1 MPLPPLR
8 RSSSGPAAV
17 GRTLRGALVALY
29 LFGSL
34 LLINVLQTASLVL
47 RPFSRAAFRR
57 VNRWFADRFWA
68 WCAWTTL
75 SVHHTR
81 AVMSG
86 DEVPRHENA
95 LVIVNHQT
103 MTDVQALF
111 LLARRAQRLGDLK
124 WFVKDSLK
132 YAPGFGWGMTFLD
145 CLFVKRDWTADRAR
159 IERVFRRVVSGRV
172 PLWLISFSEGT
183 RMSPANLA
191 ASRRYAAEHE
201 LVPPRHVLLPRA
213 KGFVASVTGL
223 QGHLA
228 AVYDVTIGYVDGLP
242 SLWQWAKGEMRE
254 VHLHV
259 RRFAVAELPTAPEG
273 LGAWLHERFEE
284 KDARLD
290 RFYSVGTLAG

>member
-1 MPLPPLR
+1 MPLSPLR
-8 RSSSGPAAV
+8 SRTSGKAGFA
-17 GRTLRGALVALY
+17 RTLLGAFVALY

-34 LLINVLQTASLVL
+34 LLINLLQTLSLVL
-47 RPFSRAAFRR
+47 RPFSRRAFRR
-57 VNRWFADRFWA
+57 VNRWFADRFWS

-75 SVHHTR
+75 TLHRTR
-81 AVMSG
+81 AVMTG
-86 DEVPRHENA
+86 DPLPTGENS

-103 MTDVQALF
+103 MTDVQVLF
-111 LLARRAQRLGDLK
+111 LLARKAGRLGDLK

-145 CLFVKRDWTADRAR
+145 CLFVKRDWTADRAH
-159 IERVFRRVVSGRV
+159 IDQVFRRVVSGRV

-183 RMSPANLA
+183 RLSAEKLA
-191 ASRRYAAEHE
+191 RARHYAAEHA
-201 LVPPRHVLLPRA
+201 LTLPRHVQLPRA

-223 QGHLA
+223 QGHIH

-259 RRFAVAELPTAPEG
+259 RRFAAAELPSAPEA
-273 LGAWLHERFEE
+273 LAEWLRERFEE
-284 KDARLD
+284 KDERLE
-290 RFYSVGTLAG
+290 RFYAAGSLA

>member
-1 MPLPPLR
+1 MPLAPLCT
-8 RSSSGPAAV
+8 SSPGLTGI
-17 GRTLRGALVALY
+17 GRILRGALVALY
-29 LFGSL
+29 LFGTL

-75 SVHHTR
+75 SLHRTR

-86 DEVPRHENA
+86 DELPQHENA

-103 MTDVQALF
+103 MTDVQVLF
-111 LLARRAQRLGDLK
+111 LLARKARRLGDLK

-191 ASRRYAAEHE
+191 ASRKYAAEHA
-201 LVPPRHVLLPRA
+201 LTLPRHVLLPRA
-213 KGFVASVTGL
+213 KGFVASVVGL
-223 QGHLA
+223 QGHIS

-259 RRFAVAELPTAPEG
+259 RRTAVAELPGAPEG
-273 LGAWLHERFEE
+273 LAHWLQERFVE
-284 KDARLD
+284 KDERLD
-290 RFYSVGTLAG
+290 RFYAAGSLA

>member
-8 RSSSGPAAV
+8 SRSSGMAGF
-17 GRTLRGALVALY
+17 GRMLLGAFVALY

-47 RPFSRAAFRR
+47 RPFSRRAFRR
-57 VNRWFADRFWA
+57 VNRWFADRFWG

-75 SVHHTR
+75 SLHRTR
-81 AVMSG
+81 VTISG
-86 DEVPRHENA
+86 DDLPADENA
-95 LVIVNHQT
+95 VVVVNHQT

-111 LLARRAQRLGDLK
+111 LLARRAGRLGDLK

-145 CLFVKRDWTADRAR
+145 CLFVKRDWTADRAH
-159 IERVFRRVVSGRV
+159 IDRVFRRVVSGRV
-172 PLWLISFSEGT
+172 PLWLITFAEGT
-183 RMSPANLA
+183 RLSAANLA
-191 ASRRYAAEHE
+191 RAREYAAGHG
-201 LVPPRHVLLPRA
+201 LALPRHVLLPRA
-213 KGFVASVTGL
+213 KGFVASIAGL
-223 QGHLA
+223 QGHIS

-259 RRFAVAELPTAPEG
+259 RRYAVAELPAAPEA
-273 LGAWLHERFEE
+273 LAHWLHERFAE
-284 KDARLD
+284 KDERLD
-290 RFYSVGTLAG
+290 RFYAAGSLA

>member
-1 MPLPPLR
+1 MPLSSLH
-8 RSSSGPAAV
+8 RSSSGWAGF
-17 GRTLRGALVALY
+17 GRTLRGAFVALY

-47 RPFSRAAFRR
+47 RPFSRRAFRR
-57 VNRWFADRFWA
+57 VNRGFAELFWG

-75 SVHHTR
+75 SLHRTR
-81 AVMSG
+81 VVLSG
-86 DEVPRHENA
+86 DELPRGENA

-111 LLARRAQRLGDLK
+111 LLARKAGRLGDLK

-145 CLFVKRDWTADRAR
+145 CLFVKRNWTADRAH
-159 IERVFRRVVSGRV
+159 IDEVFRRVVSARV

-183 RMSPANLA
+183 RLSAANLA
-191 ASRRYAAEHE
+191 RAREYAAAHA
-201 LVPPRHVLLPRA
+201 LVLPRHVLLPRA

-223 QGHLA
+223 QGHISA
-228 AVYDVTIGYVDGLP
+228 IYDVTIGYVDGLP

-254 VHLHV
+254 VHLHC
-259 RRFAVAELPTAPEG
+259 RRFAVAELPSAP
-273 LGAWLHERFEE
+273 GALAHWLQERFEE
-284 KDARLD
+284 KDERLE
-290 RFYSVGTLAG
+290 RFYAAGSLA